1 MVAFYAKVKMPFDF
15 WLLGVLKKVFFV
27 YWKYWQS
34 INIMLSKNEIIK
46 NIWILE
52 KKMKY
57 EVDGNSENLVFF

>member
-1 MVAFYAKVKMPFDF
+1 
-15 WLLGVLKKVFFV
+15 
-27 YWKYWQS
+27 
-34 INIMLSKNEIIK
+34 MLSKNEIIK